1 MFNMEYKHLLNLSVE
16 NALDSISEI
25 FNACARN
32 SLETCTVR
40 SPDGRIRAHIPTV
53 SCISRSPLSRNP
65 PSAPAISL
73 STFFLSAGHILPP
86 LFEKKKKTTTTK
98 HGTCNRNTCS
108 MRRSINSIFRWNRS
122 NRASNTSARGTPKYR
137 M

>member
-25 FNACARN
+25 FNACAQN

-40 SPDGRIRAHIPTV
+40 SPDGRYRAHIATV
-53 SCISRSPLSRNP
+53 FCISRSPLSRNP

-73 STFFLSAGHILPP
+73 SKFFLSAGHYQQALKEHFTAIIW
-86 LFEKKKKTTTTK
+86 EKKNDNNET
-98 HGTCNRNTCS
+98 
-108 MRRSINSIFRWNRS
+108 WNL
-122 NRASNTSARGTPKYR
+122 
-137 M
+137 

>member
-86 LFEKKKKTTTTK
+86 LFEKKKNNNNET
-98 HGTCNRNTCS
+98 
-108 MRRSINSIFRWNRS
+108 WNL
-122 NRASNTSARGTPKYR
+122 
-137 M
+137 

>member
-40 SPDGRIRAHIPTV
+40 SPDERIRAHI
-53 SCISRSPLSRNP
+53 
-65 PSAPAISL
+65 
-73 STFFLSAGHILPP
+73 ILY
-86 LFEKKKKTTTTK
+86 L
-98 HGTCNRNTCS
+98 
-108 MRRSINSIFRWNRS
+108 
-122 NRASNTSARGTPKYR
+122 
-137 M
+137 